1 MRRGSNSMYQQGPGL
16 ANKSIA
22 VSKVMGNTLGD
33 GLAGKS
39 LLSNKS
45 AIPNKST
52 RKIQGHDL
60 GGTVKSNFEQTVH
73 NLKTKPNQKVLED
86 EYINVQYG

>member
-1 MRRGSNSMYQQGPGL
+1 MRRGSNSMYQPGTGL

-22 VSKVMGNTLGD
+22 VSKLVGNTLGD

-45 AIPNKST
+45 AMPNKST
-52 RKIQGHDL
+52 RKI
-60 GGTVKSNFEQTVH
+60 
-73 NLKTKPNQKVLED
+73 
-86 EYINVQYG
+86 

>member
-33 GLAGKS
+33 GLAGRS

-52 RKIQGHDL
+52 RKI
-60 GGTVKSNFEQTVH
+60 
-73 NLKTKPNQKVLED
+73 
-86 EYINVQYG
+86 